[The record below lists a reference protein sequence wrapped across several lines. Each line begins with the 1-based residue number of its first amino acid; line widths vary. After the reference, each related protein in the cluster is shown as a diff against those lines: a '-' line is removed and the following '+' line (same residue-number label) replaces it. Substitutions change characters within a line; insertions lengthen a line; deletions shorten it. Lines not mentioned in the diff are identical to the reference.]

1 MPDHYDS
8 LETRA
13 PEARES
19 SVFECLRALLVYAR
33 DHAPAAARQL
43 EGFTPAAITDRAAL
57 ARLPVIR
64 KSDLVALQHDV
75 PPYGGLATR
84 SAGTMAH
91 GFMSP
96 GPIFEPGG
104 AGPNWWRMARAMHAA
119 GVRGGDLIQNCFA
132 YHLTPAGMMIENGA
146 RALGAG
152 VIPAG
157 PGQTEAQIQAAA
169 HLRPNTYAG
178 TPDFL
183 KIILDKAEALGVD
196 LSSITRGFVSGG
208 ALFPSLRAEYAERG
222 VAVLQCYATAD
233 IGLIAYES
241 PAQEGMIVDE
251 GVLVEIVRPGT
262 GDPVPH
268 GEVGEVVVTSL
279 NPDYPLIRFGT
290 GDLSAVLPGISPCGR
305 TNMRIRGWMGRA
317 DQTTK
322 IRGMFVRPEQVAE
335 IVKRHD
341 TIVRARL
348 TVTRANEQDAFT
360 LQVETPSSDPALTEA
375 IADTVQ
381 TVLKLRGSVSLLQPG
396 ALPND
401 GKVIDDQR
409 SYT

>member
-1 MPDHYDS
+1 MGDHYDS
-8 LETRA
+8 LETRSA
-13 PEARES
+13 EAREAS
-19 SVFECLRALLVYAR
+19 IFECLRALLVYAR
-33 DHAPAAARQL
+33 DHAPAVARQL
-43 EGFTPAAITDRAAL
+43 EGFAPASITDRAAL

-64 KSDLVALQHDV
+64 KSDLVAMQAQR

-84 SAGTMAH
+84 PAGAMAH

-104 AGPNWWRMARAMHAA
+104 AGPNWWRMARAMFAA
-119 GVRGGDLIQNCFA
+119 GLRKGDLVQNCFA

-157 PGQTEAQIQAAA
+157 PGQTEAQVQAAV
-169 HLRPNTYAG
+169 HLRPTAYAG

-183 KIILDKAEALGVD
+183 KIILDKADAMGADV
-196 LSSITRGFVSGG
+196 SSIVRGFVSGG

-222 VAVLQCYATAD
+222 IGVLQCYATAD
-233 IGLIAYES
+233 LGLIAYES

-262 GDPVPH
+262 GDPVPE

-290 GDLSAVLPGISPCGR
+290 GDLSAVMRGSSPCGR
-305 TNMRIRGWMGRA
+305 TNTRIRGWMGRA

-322 IRGMFVRPEQVAE
+322 IKGMFVRPEQVAE

-341 TIVRARL
+341 EVVRARL
-348 TVTRANEQDAFT
+348 TVTRANEQDEFT
-360 LQVETPSSDPALTEA
+360 VQVETPSDNQRLAEA
-375 IADTVQ
+375 ISASVS
-381 TVLKLRGSVSLLQPG
+381 TVLKLRGAVTLCDPG
-396 ALPND
+396 TLPND

-409 SYT
+409 TYT